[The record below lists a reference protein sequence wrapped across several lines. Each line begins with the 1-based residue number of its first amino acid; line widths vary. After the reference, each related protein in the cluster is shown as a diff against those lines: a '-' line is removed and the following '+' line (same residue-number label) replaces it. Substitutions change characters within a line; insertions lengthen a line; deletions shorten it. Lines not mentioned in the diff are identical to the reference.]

1 MTTID
6 ILGWLVPRPKRQS
19 NCRGRPQTMSL
30 HHRLAHRL
38 LLSAALIFGSVRV
51 SPAASAV
58 ELIEGAKK
66 EGEVILYA
74 SMNLEEAHAMI
85 SRFEQKY
92 PFVKVK
98 LNRTDSEKLLTKILT
113 EARVKKSFAD
123 VIQTLG
129 FAMHTLKK
137 GNYLGRYLGLENGNY
152 LKEFKE
158 EDYWT
163 TVYSNPY
170 VLAYNTR
177 LVSKDNLPRRYED
190 LLHPMWKG
198 KMMMEPTKVDWFG
211 GMLQLMGREK
221 GLYYMRELAKQNIMN
236 RIGHDLIAQLV
247 AAGEASL
254 DIDIPAPSVD
264 RVRKRGAPLDW
275 VAFPPVPASLIG
287 IGISSQPLHPN
298 AARLY
303 VDFALS
309 MEGQKIL
316 ADLGRYLARL
326 EFMREQMARTKG
338 LQIIPVNPE
347 LGESIVEYA
356 KLMREIFG
364 Q

>member
-1 MTTID
+1 MAARVHKNLIAHPLYSL
-6 ILGWLVPRPKRQS
+6 LGLVVF
-19 NCRGRPQTMSL
+19 
-30 HHRLAHRL
+30 
-38 LLSAALIFGSVRV
+38 FGSAQV
-51 SPAASAV
+51 STAASGDPW
-58 ELIEGAKK
+58 IEGAKK

-74 SMNLEEAHAMI
+74 SMNLEEANAMI

-98 LNRTDSEKLLTKILT
+98 LNRTDSEKLLTKILA
-113 EARVKKSFAD
+113 EARAKKSFAD

-137 GNYLGRYLGLENGNY
+137 SQQLGHYLGSENASY
-152 LKEFKE
+152 PKEFKE
-158 EDYWT
+158 EGYWT
-163 TVYSNPY
+163 TVYTNPY
-170 VLAYNTR
+170 VVAYNPR
-177 LVSKDNLPRRYED
+177 LVNKETVPRRYED

-211 GMLQLMGREK
+211 GVLQLMGREK
-221 GLYYMRELAKQNIMN
+221 GLNYMRELAKQNIMN

-264 RVRKRGAPLDW
+264 RVRKRGAPIDW

-303 VDFALS
+303 ADFALS

-326 EFMREQMARTKG
+326 EFMQEQMAKAKG
-338 LQIIPVNPE
+338 LQMIPVNPE
-347 LGESIVEYA
+347 LGENIVEYA